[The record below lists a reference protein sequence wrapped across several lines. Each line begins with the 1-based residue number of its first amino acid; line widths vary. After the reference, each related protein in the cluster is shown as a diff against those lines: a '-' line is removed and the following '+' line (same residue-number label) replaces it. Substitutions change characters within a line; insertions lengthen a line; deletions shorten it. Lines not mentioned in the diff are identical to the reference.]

1 MLLGP
6 TISAGVYPWANYWG
20 TFLFYSIAIAIFGLG
35 AAIML
40 PARLN
45 KDGRAAV
52 IANIEQ

>member
-6 TISAGVYPWANYWG
+6 TISAGVYPWVDYWG